1 MARMQCS
8 TWLRIAAILTAVF
21 AVGHTAGMPWT
32 PLTFPNEQ
40 AVVDAMKDV
49 HFGMLGVSR
58 SYWNFYQGFG
68 LAISVL
74 LFVQV
79 ALLWQSAALARAGGA
94 RLGPMIVTQLAG
106 FLAFGAVA
114 AKYIFAVPLILAAA
128 IACCLVGA
136 LLGPRPESRR
146 DC

>member
-1 MARMQCS
+1 MPRLQRP
-8 TWLRIAAILTAVF
+8 TWLRIAAILAAVC
-21 AVGHTAGMPWT
+21 AAAHTAGMPWT
-32 PLTFPNEQ
+32 PFSSPNEQ

-49 HFGMLGVSR
+49 RFAVFGVSR
-58 SYWNFYQGFG
+58 SYWDFYQGFG
-68 LAISVL
+68 LAVAAL

-94 RLGPMIVTQLAG
+94 NLGPLIVTQLAG

-114 AKYIFAVPLILAAA
+114 AKYIFAAPLILAAA

-136 LLGPRPESRR
+136 LIGPLPDSRQGS
-146 DC
+146 